1 MGSQGG
7 HGGRSASELPSGFR
21 PVKAPDGQPQPLH
34 TTSAR
39 AASHPAN
46 NTRTAPFESSAAGV
60 QGGVWWCGRQWGR
73 LGKKKTACRPL
84 LYRLDKNPMP
94 RGLTNDQSIPLV
106 LTVFSCS
113 TDVHSSVQ
121 WPLPAPGVP
130 ICVSRWLWVPARRK
144 KAAPC
149 PPAGPW
155 GSRVPV
161 GSSQARCYSSLT

>member
-46 NTRTAPFESSAAGV
+46 NTRIAPFESSAAGV

-84 LYRLDKNPMP
+84 LYRLDKNPMS

-121 WPLPAPGVP
+121 WPLPAECQSVCPGGCGFRPGGRRQQPAPRPVHGVP
-130 ICVSRWLWVPARRK
+130 GSLWGPHRPGAT
-144 KAAPC
+144 AA
-149 PPAGPW
+149 
-155 GSRVPV
+155 
-161 GSSQARCYSSLT
+161 